1 MMSILSKMKEKGFIG
16 TIVAGVYFMNTLLN
30 RLLFNICKLFPLR
43 KKVIVFESESDF
55 TDNGYALYS
64 YMLAHDYM
72 KKYKAVWLVDNLK
85 EFRDVSYEN
94 TLFCHK
100 QDIYLSIKRSYYLAT
115 AKYYLFD
122 HNLVIGKYKRRKG
135 QTTVY
140 ISHGSGFKMAKGSMG
155 CDLNKYLDWHIVTGP
170 VAADYES
177 YYWNNRMEGLKDFGV
192 PRNDLLYN
200 DMTEVKKK
208 IDAAFHFSDYKK
220 VILWMPT
227 FRKSRNAE
235 ISEEYVNT
243 ETSLPLL
250 ETMQSLNDFNEFL
263 AKNNALM
270 ILKVHHLSAD
280 LPIYKETYSNILIL
294 HNENIAQ
301 LGIQLYEFV
310 ACTDILLT
318 DYSSISIDYLLLD
331 RPMVFTLDDYEQYA
345 ASRGLYPD
353 NARDYM
359 PGYHVYSIDELKQAF
374 TELFR
379 DEDNYKEQRKKTRAE
394 YHTYCDG
401 NAGQRLI
408 DFLGIK

>member
-1 MMSILSKMKEKGFIG
+1 MSILSKMKEKGFIG

-250 ETMQSLNDFNEFL
+250 ETMQSLNNFNEFL

-270 ILKVHHLSAD
+270 ILKVHHL
-280 LPIYKETYSNILIL
+280 
-294 HNENIAQ
+294 
-301 LGIQLYEFV
+301 
-310 ACTDILLT
+310 
-318 DYSSISIDYLLLD
+318 
-331 RPMVFTLDDYEQYA
+331 
-345 ASRGLYPD
+345 
-353 NARDYM
+353 
-359 PGYHVYSIDELKQAF
+359 
-374 TELFR
+374 
-379 DEDNYKEQRKKTRAE
+379 
-394 YHTYCDG
+394 
-401 NAGQRLI
+401 
-408 DFLGIK
+408 